1 MTTIAWTMARAL
13 SNEKRN
19 TIVETSKRLFAERG
33 FAATSVADIARIAE
47 LPVGSI
53 YTYFSSKEG
62 LIRAIVDEGWADFRS
77 RLQESFATTE
87 SPEEMF
93 RLLLDTFLPELLAD
107 LDFITILLTEGVAYT
122 RIEEK
127 AQELSAFVSSLFTPI
142 TPQAPSLKDFTP
154 TDMEAALLVYFLGV
168 LGAVRIAKVAN
179 LSITSADVLAFLRLS
194 IRNGLGVAI

>member
-1 MTTIAWTMARAL
+1 MARAL
-13 SNEKRN
+13 SIEKRI
-19 TIVETSKRLFAERG
+19 TIVETAKRLFAERG
-33 FAATSVADIARIAE
+33 FAATSVADIARTAE

-62 LIRAIVDEGWADFRS
+62 LIRAIVDEGWADFRG

-107 LDFITILLTEGVAYT
+107 LDFITILLTEGIVYT
-122 RIEEK
+122 RIEKK
-127 AQELSAFVSSLFTPI
+127 AQELGVLISSIFAPI
-142 TPQAPSLKDFTP
+142 ISQAPSLKDFTP

-168 LGAVRIAKVAN
+168 LGAVRIAKAAN
-179 LSITSADVLAFLRLS
+179 LSITSSDVLAFLRLS

>member
-1 MTTIAWTMARAL
+1 MARAL
-13 SNEKRN
+13 SNEKRIV
-19 TIVETSKRLFAERG
+19 IVETAKRLFAEQG

-93 RLLLDTFLPELLAD
+93 GLLLDVFLPELLAD
-107 LDFITILLTEGVAYT
+107 LDFITILLTEGIVYT

-127 AQELSAFVSSLFTPI
+127 AQELTVLISSIFTPI
-142 TPQAPSLKDFTP
+142 ISQAPSLKDFTP

-168 LGAVRIAKVAN
+168 LGAVRIAKAAN
-179 LSITSADVLAFLRLS
+179 LSITSSDVLAFLRLS

>member
-1 MTTIAWTMARAL
+1 MARAL
-13 SNEKRN
+13 SNEKRIM
-19 TIVETSKRLFAERG
+19 IVETSKRLFAERG

-107 LDFITILLTEGVAYT
+107 LDFITILLTEGIVYT
-122 RIEEK
+122 RIEKK
-127 AQELSAFVSSLFTPI
+127 AQELSSLISSILAPI
-142 TPQAPSLKDFTP
+142 IHQAPSLKDFTP

-168 LGAVRIAKVAN
+168 LGAVRIAKAAN
-179 LSITSADVLAFLRLS
+179 LSITSSDVLAFLRLS